1 MKQLILIRSDSTAWQ
16 EAAAESQGRDNEID
30 AETDP
35 DQKQTD
41 LDDRRLQGTLPLPL
55 SDKGKI
61 ALKQVAQ
68 ILKDYEFG
76 TIYNSGNESSGPTAE
91 YLADLCEVKT
101 RKITELRELNCGL
114 WQGLRIKDIKKR
126 YCKAYKQWRSDPA
139 SVCPPEGE
147 QLDNCRD
154 RVIDALKTIFRK
166 SKTDTV
172 VITAAAIVAALIE
185 CLLTGKTME
194 NIWEIADHDTVV
206 KKFELTDRL
215 DSDLPEALELE
226 LEVPGS
232 R

>member
-1 MKQLILIRSDSTAWQ
+1 MKQLILIRSGSTAWQ
-16 EAAAESQGRDNEID
+16 EAAAESQRRDFEID
-30 AETDP
+30 ADAEP
-35 DQKQTD
+35 DQKPDD

-55 SDKGKI
+55 SDKGKA
-61 ALKQVAQ
+61 ALRQVAD
-68 ILKDYEFG
+68 ILKGYKFG

-91 YLADLCEVKT
+91 YIADLCEIKT
-101 RKITELRELNCGL
+101 KKITELRELNCGL

-126 YCKAYKQWRSDPA
+126 YGKAYKQWRSDPA

-147 QLDNCRD
+147 PLDDCRE
-154 RVIDALKTIFRK
+154 RVTGALKTIFRK

-194 NIWEIADHDTVV
+194 KIWEIADHDNVV
-206 KKFELTDRL
+206 RRFELTEKMDN
-215 DSDLPEALELE
+215 DLPEALQLKPG
-226 LEVPGS
+226 VPDA